1 MTSLLTKPGLLTN
14 ASLAVAVAGGD
25 GSSSQQSS
33 TPELEANAAV
43 NGLPVVIDDADNME
57 GRSRYVI
64 SVGLSSRSNQTGAAE
79 KWPKSSTIS
88 TNYTVYFR
96 YTASR
101 KSRQDEYAD
110 RNESACDVAVTIVRT
125 AAVAAAAIAIMLSVV
140 VGQRRD
146 QWAGAGFWLRH
157 EKGGCR

>member
-1 MTSLLTKPGLLTN
+1 MTTLLTKPGLLTN
-14 ASLAVAVAGGD
+14 ASLAAAVAGGD

-33 TPELEANAAV
+33 TPELEANAAA
-43 NGLPVVIDDADNME
+43 NCLPVVIDDADNME

-64 SVGLSSRSNQTGAAE
+64 SVGLSSRSDQTGAAE

-110 RNESACDVAVTIVRT
+110 RNESACDVAVTIVR
-125 AAVAAAAIAIMLSVV
+125 AAAAIAIMLSVV